1 MTATY
6 PQAVDAMFKLFND
19 AWNAGAAAI
28 VGSVPHVRWPDVE
41 EPAKPITDA
50 YWCRVS
56 LNTILEGQ
64 TTLKV
69 GVAPS
74 ENRRYTSTG
83 LLFVQLFCPM
93 SDAQAAD
100 KGRQLA
106 VLARN
111 AFRGNETSNGVWF
124 RNARIVPL
132 APEENAYRFNIVVEY
147 EYDDIG

>member
-6 PQAVDAMFKLFND
+6 PQAIDAMFAMFKT
-19 AWNAGAAAI
+19 AWEAGASVI
-28 VGSVPHVRWPDVE
+28 VGSVPEIRWAGVEKPD
-41 EPAKPITDA
+41 KPIVDV

-56 LNTILEGQ
+56 QQTVLEGQ
-64 TTLKV
+64 TTLKT
-69 GVAPS
+69 GIAPS

-93 SDAQAAD
+93 SDAQAYD

-111 AFRGNETSNGVWF
+111 AFRGNETTNGVWF
-124 RNARIVPL
+124 RNARINEL